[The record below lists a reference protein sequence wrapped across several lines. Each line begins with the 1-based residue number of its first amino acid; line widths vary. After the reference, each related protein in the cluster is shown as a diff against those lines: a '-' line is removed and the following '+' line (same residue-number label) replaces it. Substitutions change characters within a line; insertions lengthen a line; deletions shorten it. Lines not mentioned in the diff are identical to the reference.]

1 MLDHK
6 RQNNF
11 DAARLFLATTV
22 VLSHLIWILP
32 GDYGLLKVFIEH
44 FDGRTAV
51 DCFFVISG
59 FLIFRSFRRSR
70 RHFDYWSNRI
80 SRIYPA
86 LVAALV
92 MTVVLGAFI
101 TSVSPGEYFCP
112 ATLQYLLFNLLF
124 MSFKHSTLPG
134 LFGNN
139 EVYYANGALWTLKI
153 EVMFYATVPLIAFFA
168 RKFVRFEILAGAIY
182 VLSVLF
188 KMVLHHLAVTRHSQV
203 YEIWGNQLPGQLSFF
218 LAGGLLEYYSEGF
231 RRHASIYLVLAVL
244 GLIISTQ
251 LGVYAFYPASLAVVV
266 IYMCDV
272 FPRLCNVSK
281 YGDFSYGLY
290 VCHFPVIQSFAA
302 LALLAGY
309 PGLRAVTTLLSCLLC
324 AVLSWHLVE
333 KWWLRPKSH
342 LSPLVVSQGSLSVIA
357 HDTTRSP
364 TLRSPSS
371 ATSGPASAIRLSRSE
386 LNKP

>member
-11 DAARLFLATTV
+11 DAARLFLAMTV
-22 VLSHLIWILP
+22 VLGHLIWILP
-32 GDYGLLKVFIEH
+32 GDYGPLQVFINH
-44 FDGRTAV
+44 FDGLKAV
-51 DCFFVISG
+51 DCFFIISG

-70 RHFDYWSNRI
+70 RPFDYWSNRI
-80 SRIYPA
+80 RRVYPA
-86 LVAALV
+86 LAAVVV

-101 TSVSPGEYFCP
+101 TSVSPREYFCP

-124 MSFKHSTLPG
+124 MSFKQNTLPG

-139 EVYYANGALWTLKI
+139 EVNYVNAPLWTLKI

-168 RKFVRFEILAGAIY
+168 QKVVRFEILAGVIY

-188 KMVLHHLAVTRHSQV
+188 KMVLHHLAVTSHLPI
-203 YEIWGNQLPGQLSFF
+203 YESWGNQLPGQLSFF
-218 LAGGLLEYYSEGF
+218 MAGGLLEYCSVGF
-231 RRHASIYLVLAVL
+231 RRHAGIYLVLAIL
-244 GLIISTQ
+244 GLTASAQ

-272 FPRLCNVSK
+272 FPYLGHVSK

-302 LALLAGY
+302 LAILAGH
-309 PGLRAVTTLLSCLLC
+309 PGPRAVITLLSCLLC
-324 AVLSWHLVE
+324 AILSWHLVE

-342 LSPLVVSQGSLSVIA
+342 LATLVVS
-357 HDTTRSP
+357 
-364 TLRSPSS
+364 
-371 ATSGPASAIRLSRSE
+371 
-386 LNKP
+386 